1 MRLTYASEYEVG
13 ERFCNERGL
22 RQLRGVGRLGCRW
35 VWGLPL
41 GGQLEADGQPEGATC
56 ILDAGGESL
65 LGIQSLCSNERFV
78 RINGG
83 QRFRTGGGLWGVT
96 RLGVVSL
103 VHLPIFR

>member
-41 GGQLEADGQPEGATC
+41 GGGQMEADGQPEGA
-56 ILDAGGESL
+56 S
-65 LGIQSLCSNERFV
+65 
-78 RINGG
+78 
-83 QRFRTGGGLWGVT
+83 
-96 RLGVVSL
+96 
-103 VHLPIFR
+103 